1 MAIITES
8 EFRNI
13 AYQNSGTRGL
23 QGFVNESRTF
33 SKTTSTTSI
42 FLSHSHKDKNKVE
55 QAKIFF
61 ENLGISIYVDWMDS
75 TMPESTSGITATRIK
90 SKIQEN
96 EKFVLLATNLAIN
109 SKWCNWEV
117 GVGDIYKLSKDNI
130 AILGLADNNR
140 HWNGNEYLQIYPSI
154 EYENGNSKNNAGSY
168 IPKGYY
174 VLYPPNSNG
183 SRTFITLEK
192 WLKK

>member
-13 AYQNSGTRGL
+13 ANEKSGYSGL
-23 QGFVNESRTF
+23 NGYVNETRTF
-33 SKTTSTTSI
+33 SKLTSTTSI
-42 FLSHSHKDKNKVE
+42 FLSHSHQDKDKVE

-61 ENLGISIYVDWMDS
+61 EHIGISIYVDWMDN
-75 TMPESTSGITATRIK
+75 TMPEKTNGTTANRIK
-90 SKIQEN
+90 SKIIEN
-96 EKFVLLATNLAIN
+96 QKFVLLATNKAVS

-117 GVGDIYKLSKDNI
+117 GIGDTFKLAKDNI

-154 EYENGNSKNNAGSY
+154 EYQNGNTKNNFGHY

-174 VLYPPNSNG
+174 VIYPSIND
-183 SRTFITLEK
+183 SRRYKTLEE
-192 WLKK
+192 WLKA